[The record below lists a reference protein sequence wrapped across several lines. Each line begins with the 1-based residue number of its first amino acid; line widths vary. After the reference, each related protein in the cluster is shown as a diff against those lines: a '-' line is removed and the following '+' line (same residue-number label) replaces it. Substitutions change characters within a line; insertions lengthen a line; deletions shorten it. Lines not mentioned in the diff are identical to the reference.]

1 MFHWSLT
8 GEVVCHVLPL
18 GERPELST
26 WDHHL
31 RSLTARFGLRC
42 SEALCLTG
50 EHIEIN
56 SDEPHIIVAGD
67 TPGNMKS
74 PDKVYFRPQDIKW
87 MENLL
92 KKGYKV
98 LHYLWWLVHFVWT
111 AEAMSNS
118 VGPAAVVLDH
128 WQWEGRL
135 LYVHGSHQRRR
146 KHKHG
151 TCHFEECFK
160 IPETGFIFT
169 SRKGAKRDHLHF
181 QAVYNHIRRQAAR
194 WWFPIFFMFTPII
207 WEDSHFDE
215 HIFQMG
221 WNHQLVCDL
230 FFKSPNNPHPSRSN
244 RMFWVAIPSEKN
256 RNGSGWSWILR
267 TYRRILRDLI

>member
-146 KHKHG
+146 KHEHG

-207 WEDSHFDE
+207 WE
-215 HIFQMG
+215 
-221 WNHQLVCDL
+221 V
-230 FFKSPNNPHPSRSN
+230 
-244 RMFWVAIPSEKN
+244 IPSKMKILQKHKISIKQPLGFQRGNWFHGSLKLQGRLVAFFLGTQN
-256 RNGSGWSWILR
+256 RKKGRSGVTKCWSNVG
-267 TYRRILRDLI
+267 